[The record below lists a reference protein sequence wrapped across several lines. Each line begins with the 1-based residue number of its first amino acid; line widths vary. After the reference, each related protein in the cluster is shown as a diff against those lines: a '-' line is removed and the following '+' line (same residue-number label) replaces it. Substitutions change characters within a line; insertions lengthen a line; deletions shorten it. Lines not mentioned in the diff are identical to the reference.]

1 MELLSFDFQ
10 HDFDTDQRAVRAE
23 LKAAVTEGM
32 SGLLEGETGGVEG
45 LPGERGL
52 NRGKH
57 DVRLISCFG
66 LGGHGR
72 GGGPEGGEGQ
82 NGREAG
88 EGHLHDGKVRRKPAS
103 GQGVRSFTVRCIRC
117 EKVALLEA
125 VSRRTPGVLSI
136 PHFIRMQFI
145 VSSTALLRQLQAISG
160 VLNSSNTLPILDNF
174 LFEIAPG
181 KASISAS
188 DLETTMTTTV
198 EVTAE
203 EEGAIAIPAKMLLDI
218 LKTFEDLPLTFKVDP
233 KTCGVEMTSEAGK
246 YKLAGAHADE
256 FPRTPELEGAAS
268 VTLNSDT
275 LAEAISRTLFAA
287 GSDDLRPVMSGIF
300 FELRSDHLS
309 FVATDA
315 HRLVRY
321 ARKDASAPENA
332 EMIVPKK
339 PLNLLKGTLPMTD
352 EVVVSFNE
360 ANAHFKYGEMDVVCR
375 LIEGKYPNYEAVIPK
390 DNPNC
395 MTIDRKDFQRSI
407 RRVAIFA
414 NKTTHQVRLSLA
426 GSSLTISAED
436 VDFANEA
443 RESLACSYT
452 GDDMEIGFNSR
463 FLLDMLNNLDAQQ
476 ITLELSAP
484 NRAGII
490 RPLHD
495 GEATGEDILML
506 VMPVMLNA

>member
-1 MELLSFDFQ
+1 
-10 HDFDTDQRAVRAE
+10 
-23 LKAAVTEGM
+23 
-32 SGLLEGETGGVEG
+32 
-45 LPGERGL
+45 
-52 NRGKH
+52 
-57 DVRLISCFG
+57 
-66 LGGHGR
+66 
-72 GGGPEGGEGQ
+72 
-82 NGREAG
+82 
-88 EGHLHDGKVRRKPAS
+88 
-103 GQGVRSFTVRCIRC
+103 
-117 EKVALLEA
+117 
-125 VSRRTPGVLSI
+125 
-136 PHFIRMQFI
+136 
-145 VSSTALLRQLQAISG
+145 
-160 VLNSSNTLPILDNF
+160 
-174 LFEIAPG
+174 
-181 KASISAS
+181 
-188 DLETTMTTTV
+188 
-198 EVTAE
+198 
-203 EEGAIAIPAKMLLDI
+203 
-218 LKTFEDLPLTFKVDP
+218 
-233 KTCGVEMTSEAGK
+233 
-246 YKLAGAHADE
+246 
-256 FPRTPELEGAAS
+256 
-268 VTLNSDT
+268 
-275 LAEAISRTLFAA
+275 
-287 GSDDLRPVMSGIF
+287 
-300 FELRSDHLS
+300 
-309 FVATDA
+309 
-315 HRLVRY
+315 
-321 ARKDASAPENA
+321 
-332 EMIVPKK
+332 
-339 PLNLLKGTLPMTD
+339 LLKGTLPMTD

>member
-1 MELLSFDFQ
+1 
-10 HDFDTDQRAVRAE
+10 
-23 LKAAVTEGM
+23 
-32 SGLLEGETGGVEG
+32 
-45 LPGERGL
+45 
-52 NRGKH
+52 
-57 DVRLISCFG
+57 
-66 LGGHGR
+66 
-72 GGGPEGGEGQ
+72 
-82 NGREAG
+82 
-88 EGHLHDGKVRRKPAS
+88 
-103 GQGVRSFTVRCIRC
+103 
-117 EKVALLEA
+117 
-125 VSRRTPGVLSI
+125 
-136 PHFIRMQFI
+136 MQFI

-188 DLETTMTTTV
+188 DLETTMTTSV

-268 VTLNSDT
+268 VTLDSDT

-300 FELRSDHLS
+300 FELRNDHLS

-407 RRVAIFA
+407 RRVSIFA
-414 NKTTHQVRLSLA
+414 NKTTHQVRLTLA

-443 RESLACSYT
+443 RETLACSYT

-463 FLLDMLNNLDAQQ
+463 FLLDMLNNLDAQE

-490 RPLHD
+490 RPQHG